1 MRRRA
6 TSFAGWRSSRGAA
19 LRQVATLVAQQ
30 VPEATIFSA
39 VAGEASRALGG
50 ARVDVGRWHEDGAV
64 SLLGSTSAPSL
75 TSDHAFSRSGGCVAR
90 RVIATGHA
98 ARIDDWT
105 TLPAPDAQTRLTDF
119 THLVAS
125 SISNVQARNSL
136 IASRARIVTAS
147 DETRRRIE
155 RNLHDGIQQRVVS
168 VALSLRARSPIPV
181 TLEVTGGPRFRE
193 PVEIA
198 IYYVVSE
205 ALANAAKHS
214 RATEISVTVTSG
226 ESGVRATIT
235 DDGRGGAVLGRSSG
249 LTGLVNRVEAL
260 DGRFSLDSRPVRA
273 PRSASSCPSTPR
285 PSTSVRTS
293 ELSPGHGPGDR
304 PERGSP

>member
-1 MRRRA
+1 
-6 TSFAGWRSSRGAA
+6 
-19 LRQVATLVAQQ
+19 
-30 VPEATIFSA
+30 VPEATIFNA
-39 VAGEASRALGG
+39 VAGEASRALGVP
-50 ARVDVGRWHEDGAV
+50 RVDVGRWHEDGTV

-147 DETRRRIE
+147 DEIRRRIE

-168 VALSLRARSPIPV
+168 VALSLRARSPS
-181 TLEVTGGPRFRE
+181 E
-193 PVEIA
+193 PL
-198 IYYVVSE
+198 SFPQ
-205 ALANAAKHS
+205 
-214 RATEISVTVTSG
+214 ATARVTVLNG
-226 ESGVRATIT
+226 ARRSGV
-235 DDGRGGAVLGRSSG
+235 GGNLGPSSGGALSARTLNGVSQSSG
-249 LTGLVNRVEAL
+249 SGTAERVRLEYTIVEVAC
-260 DGRFSLDSRPVRA
+260 RVACVVQA
-273 PRSASSCPSTPR
+273 PSGFEVMPAR
-285 PSTSVRTS
+285 
-293 ELSPGHGPGDR
+293 
-304 PERGSP
+304 

>member
-1 MRRRA
+1 M
-6 TSFAGWRSSRGAA
+6 GVIVVLAA
-19 LRQVATLVAQQ
+19 
-30 VPEATIFSA
+30 
-39 VAGEASRALGG
+39 
-50 ARVDVGRWHEDGAV
+50 DV
-64 SLLGSTSAPSL
+64 
-75 TSDHAFSRSGGCVAR
+75 
-90 RVIATGHA
+90 
-98 ARIDDWT
+98 
-105 TLPAPDAQTRLTDF
+105 LPPDAETRLTDF

-226 ESGVRATIT
+226 ESGARAAIT
-235 DDGRGGAVLGRSSG
+235 DDGRGARPGHRRASEPLSFPQAAARVTLLNGARRGGVGGESRTVIRGALSARTLNGVSQSSG
-249 LTGLVNRVEAL
+249 SGTAERVRLEYTIVEVACRAACVVEA
-260 DGRFSLDSRPVRA
+260 
-273 PRSASSCPSTPR
+273 PSGFEVMPAR
-285 PSTSVRTS
+285 
-293 ELSPGHGPGDR
+293 
-304 PERGSP
+304 